1 MCVCVCAVVT
11 VEITEADYQTREGI
25 GPTISAR
32 VSYNRDLA
40 NNIDITFFPV
50 TYTEYVNLGFTLP
63 QGFPSRPNG
72 AEFEA
77 RGNNKFK
84 KLS

>member
-25 GPTISAR
+25 GPIISAR